1 MESLKIRKV
10 QATTSIFNENKGVQV
25 EGFDDIKVYLDP
37 LPSLWRFKSHM
48 AKREVD
54 ESDRTIF
61 REDERGAL
69 PMENADVR
77 AKLMRRKV
85 LMI

>member
-1 MESLKIRKV
+1 
-10 QATTSIFNENKGVQV
+10 
-25 EGFDDIKVYLDP
+25 
-37 LPSLWRFKSHM
+37 M

-54 ESDRTIF
+54 ESDRIIF